1 MFEFKTGAKIVQI
14 ERKTKLN
21 LSFSEMQPIFD
32 LILRSEVGSLPLNN
46 LLGDF
51 SLLHDINPR
60 TKSFQI
66 IPTGLS

>member
-32 LILRSEVGSLPLNN
+32 LILRSEVRSLPLHN

-51 SLLHDINPR
+51 SLLHDINPGL
-60 TKSFQI
+60 Q
-66 IPTGLS
+66 PLQVLPAGLS